1 MRVRGKF
8 TALAIGALV
17 AGAGTPST
25 ALAEPGLTVDPQSP
39 AGVEYAI
46 PLDTARG
53 GGGGGGS
60 GHAGGFGSG
69 SGGGP
74 SRLFGAG
81 ITPPGN
87 RSTSSTSGSGRSGS
101 GSGTAR
107 SKRRGTGSNGGKSS
121 STSAHGAGVGTTV
134 APVTA
139 SANYSSTAPLAGVI
153 GGVLLAGGGLG
164 VAARLRANRS
174 AKSR

>member
-8 TALAIGALV
+8 TALAVGALV

-53 GGGGGGS
+53 GGGGS
-60 GHAGGFGSG
+60 GHAGGSGSG

-101 GSGTAR
+101 GSGIAR
-107 SKRRGTGSNGGKSS
+107 SKRRGSGSGSNGGKSS
-121 STSAHGAGVGTTV
+121 STSAHGAGFGTTV

-164 VAARLRANRS
+164 VAARLRASRS
-174 AKSR
+174 ANSR